1 MGVKDMNLINELN
14 ICYGKRIK
22 YFVKHMLIC
31 LHFFPQKGNKSAFI
45 VEFTDVCKISAQQQ
59 LTTIEQ
65 YSSNLTP
72 WSLKR

>member
-1 MGVKDMNLINELN
+1 
-14 ICYGKRIK
+14 
-22 YFVKHMLIC
+22 MLIC
-31 LHFFPQKGNKSAFI
+31 LHLFPQKGNKSAFI

-72 WSLKR
+72 

>member
-1 MGVKDMNLINELN
+1 MNLINELN
-14 ICYGKRIK
+14 ICYGRRIT
-22 YFVKHMLIC
+22 YFVKYMLIC

-45 VEFTDVCKISAQQQ
+45 VEFTDVCKISAQQ

-72 WSLKR
+72 